1 MKIVYEVHY
10 YFVKVSRKEIPRLTS
25 ALGVP
30 LDTRIQLVEFF
41 LSRGIHK
48 KRLKKVNIATVL
60 RFFDPTIILESGAK
74 FC

>member
-1 MKIVYEVHY
+1 MVAKVFRVFLSTKKKHNMKIVYEVHY

-48 KRLKKVNIATVL
+48 KKA
-60 RFFDPTIILESGAK
+60 
-74 FC
+74 